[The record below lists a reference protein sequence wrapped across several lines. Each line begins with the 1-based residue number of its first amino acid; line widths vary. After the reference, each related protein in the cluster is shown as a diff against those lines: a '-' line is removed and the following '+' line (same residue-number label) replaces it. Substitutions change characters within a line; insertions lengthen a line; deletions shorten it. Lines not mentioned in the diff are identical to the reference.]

1 MLRRWFLNPA
11 VTIDAW
17 RTIKLRVRTGR
28 VSLNSCANPRPVD
41 FAEKSAMSNSKSDYL
56 LKYASRPSQ
65 DEKPLKKKLV
75 KKSTSGLRIIDSDYD
90 WRKDSR
96 GDHDDMDGAFVYL
109 NCDSSAG

>member
-1 MLRRWFLNPA
+1 M
-11 VTIDAW
+11 
-17 RTIKLRVRTGR
+17 
-28 VSLNSCANPRPVD
+28 
-41 FAEKSAMSNSKSDYL
+41 SKSDYL

-96 GDHDDMDGAFVYL
+96 GDQDDMDGASVYICL
-109 NCDSSAG
+109 SLIEQN

>member
-1 MLRRWFLNPA
+1 
-11 VTIDAW
+11 
-17 RTIKLRVRTGR
+17 
-28 VSLNSCANPRPVD
+28 
-41 FAEKSAMSNSKSDYL
+41 MSSKSDYL

-96 GDHDDMDGAFVYL
+96 GDHDDSDGAFIYK
-109 NCDSSAG
+109 CPKSHEQA